1 MDRANAYNHESSQ
14 TRAWTSRSST
24 RKGNEKGMGR
34 AKVDHEEAGEQD
46 EEEGKDGGRG
56 EAKGIGTG
64 RQGTRLW
71 QKRWKR
77 AKVSI
82 VKRMEAKKKNYIKKL
97 ERSWRDDTWLLVAGS
112 VCWYAARWSA
122 SCSLSFFFSILFFLL
137 YPFSTPLYSTNF
149 PALLATTGM
158 TRVAGKRFSK
168 EPRLRTRRPVSRKIQ
183 RDWFPMLR

>member
-1 MDRANAYNHESSQ
+1 
-14 TRAWTSRSST
+14 
-24 RKGNEKGMGR
+24 MGR

-97 ERSWRDDTWLLVAGS
+97 ERSWRDDTWLLVAAS
-112 VCWYAARWSA
+112 LCWYAACWPA
-122 SCSLSFFFSILFFLL
+122 SCSLSFFFSILLL
-137 YPFSTPLYSTNF
+137 LLLLSFSTPLYSTNF

-158 TRVAGKRFSK
+158 ARAAGKRFSK
-168 EPRLRTRRPVSRKIQ
+168 EFRPRTQERPVSRKIQ
-183 RDWFPMLR
+183 GDWFLDASVGKVRQKIDGFAMNEHA

>member
-1 MDRANAYNHESSQ
+1 
-14 TRAWTSRSST
+14 
-24 RKGNEKGMGR
+24 MGR

-97 ERSWRDDTWLLVAGS
+97 ERS
-112 VCWYAARWSA
+112 
-122 SCSLSFFFSILFFLL
+122 
-137 YPFSTPLYSTNF
+137 
-149 PALLATTGM
+149 
-158 TRVAGKRFSK
+158 
-168 EPRLRTRRPVSRKIQ
+168 
-183 RDWFPMLR
+183 